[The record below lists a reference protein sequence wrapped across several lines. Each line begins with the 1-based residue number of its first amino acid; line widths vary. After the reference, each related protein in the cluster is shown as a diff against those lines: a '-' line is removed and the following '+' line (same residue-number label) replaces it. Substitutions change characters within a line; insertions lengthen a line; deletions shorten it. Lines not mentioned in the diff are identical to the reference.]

1 MIPKQTPVRNFR
13 PAAPPQTSLFSS
25 LPLAPP
31 RKSASSSSLIRPL
44 CVQSQTLYRNH
55 LRRQVRP
62 RIACCIT
69 LPTSSSV
76 PPFPQD
82 LSQEKSFRASRP
94 SSPNLPLPENRTR
107 RKCLVSQSFAAA
119 RPLPHRLSS
128 RAFRQNPRKKREAR
142 FGASLR
148 SVSGGIRTRDLQSRS
163 LTRYPAALQTQSTL
177 LLYSVLCRRARLSFS
192 PADCAYAPQVSRI
205 YPRRRA
211 VPRPLSPGSRGRCE
225 GAVPLPCGL

>member
-76 PPFPQD
+76 PPFPQPTAGKEPPCLLVIFSKHTVAGKPYTAKMSCVAILCD
-82 LSQEKSFRASRP
+82 RTA
-94 SSPNLPLPENRTR
+94 PLPY
-107 RKCLVSQSFAAA
+107 
-119 RPLPHRLSS
+119 RLSS

-142 FGASLR
+142 FGLL
-148 SVSGGIRTRDLQSRS
+148 SGLCLAGFE
-163 LTRYPAALQTQSTL
+163 PATFR
-177 LLYSVLCRRARLSFS
+177 VG
-192 PADCAYAPQVSRI
+192 V
-205 YPRRRA
+205 
-211 VPRPLSPGSRGRCE
+211 
-225 GAVPLPCGL
+225 

>member
-1 MIPKQTPVRNFR
+1 MIPKQTPVRNFY

-44 CVQSQTLYRNH
+44 CVQNQTLYRNH

-119 RPLPHRLSS
+119 RPLPHRLPSCTAASS
-128 RAFRQNPRKKREAR
+128 SVPPFRKVCPGKVSSAPITFLSKHAVSKR
-142 FGASLR
+142 R
-148 SVSGGIRTRDLQSRS
+148 SAT
-163 LTRYPAALQTQSTL
+163 
-177 LLYSVLCRRARLSFS
+177 
-192 PADCAYAPQVSRI
+192 
-205 YPRRRA
+205 
-211 VPRPLSPGSRGRCE
+211 
-225 GAVPLPCGL
+225 

>member
-1 MIPKQTPVRNFR
+1 MILRETPVRNFIPQR
-13 PAAPPQTSLFSS
+13 SVYLNAILASRKQIVTQRRSSYAKRKAQAAVRVSAGANTQIFLFLHRHSL
-25 LPLAPP
+25 
-31 RKSASSSSLIRPL
+31 
-44 CVQSQTLYRNH
+44 
-55 LRRQVRP
+55 
-62 RIACCIT
+62 RIGCTCGAQKKR
-69 LPTSSSV
+69 S
-76 PPFPQD
+76 PFPGF
-82 LSQEKSFRASRP
+82 S
-94 SSPNLPLPENRTR
+94 
-107 RKCLVSQSFAAA
+107 
-119 RPLPHRLSS
+119 
-128 RAFRQNPRKKREAR
+128 
-142 FGASLR
+142 R

>member
-82 LSQEKSFRASRP
+82 LAPDKSFRASRAA
-94 SSPNLPLPENRTR
+94 SPNRRWPENRTR

-119 RPLPHRLSS
+119 RPLPHRLPSCTAASS
-128 RAFRQNPRKKREAR
+128 SVPPFRKVCPGKVSSAPITFLSKHAVSKR
-142 FGASLR
+142 R
-148 SVSGGIRTRDLQSRS
+148 SAT
-163 LTRYPAALQTQSTL
+163 
-177 LLYSVLCRRARLSFS
+177 
-192 PADCAYAPQVSRI
+192 
-205 YPRRRA
+205 
-211 VPRPLSPGSRGRCE
+211 
-225 GAVPLPCGL
+225 

>member
-1 MIPKQTPVRNFR
+1 MILRETPVRNFIPQR
-13 PAAPPQTSLFSS
+13 SVYLNAILASRKQIVTQRRSSYAKRKAQAAVRVSAGANTRIFLF
-25 LPLAPP
+25 
-31 RKSASSSSLIRPL
+31 
-44 CVQSQTLYRNH
+44 CTD
-55 LRRQVRP
+55 
-62 RIACCIT
+62 IACA
-69 LPTSSSV
+69 SV
-76 PPFPQD
+76 ALAAQKKRSPFPGFF
-82 LSQEKSFRASRP
+82 L
-94 SSPNLPLPENRTR
+94 
-107 RKCLVSQSFAAA
+107 
-119 RPLPHRLSS
+119 
-128 RAFRQNPRKKREAR
+128 
-142 FGASLR
+142 

>member
-1 MIPKQTPVRNFR
+1 MILRETPVHNFT
-13 PAAPPQTSLFSS
+13 PATLCISECNPRFTEADCHTAAQQLRQTKGTSHRQGKRRGKYSVFLFLHRHSLRFGCTCGAQKKRS
-25 LPLAPP
+25 
-31 RKSASSSSLIRPL
+31 
-44 CVQSQTLYRNH
+44 
-55 LRRQVRP
+55 
-62 RIACCIT
+62 
-69 LPTSSSV
+69 
-76 PPFPQD
+76 PFPGF
-82 LSQEKSFRASRP
+82 S
-94 SSPNLPLPENRTR
+94 
-107 RKCLVSQSFAAA
+107 
-119 RPLPHRLSS
+119 
-128 RAFRQNPRKKREAR
+128 
-142 FGASLR
+142 R

>member
-76 PPFPQD
+76 PPFRKVCPGKVSSAPITF
-82 LSQEKSFRASRP
+82 LSKHTVSKLRSA
-94 SSPNLPLPENRTR
+94 TWW
-107 RKCLVSQSFAAA
+107 LVSQSFAAIRPPRAACYLALPASSSVPPFRKVCPGKVSSAPITFLSKHTVSKRRSATLCLVSQSAAA
-119 RPLPHRLSS
+119 RPP
-128 RAFRQNPRKKREAR
+128 
-142 FGASLR
+142 
-148 SVSGGIRTRDLQSRS
+148 
-163 LTRYPAALQTQSTL
+163 
-177 LLYSVLCRRARLSFS
+177 
-192 PADCAYAPQVSRI
+192 
-205 YPRRRA
+205 RA
-211 VPRPLSPGSRGRCE
+211 VCHLALPASSSLPPSSPDI
-225 GAVPLPCGL
+225 PLPKDTVWPNALYHC

>member
-13 PAAPPQTSLFSS
+13 PAALPQTSLFSS

-107 RKCLVSQSFAAA
+107 RKCLVSQSAAA
-119 RPLPHRLSS
+119 RPP
-128 RAFRQNPRKKREAR
+128 
-142 FGASLR
+142 
-148 SVSGGIRTRDLQSRS
+148 
-163 LTRYPAALQTQSTL
+163 
-177 LLYSVLCRRARLSFS
+177 
-192 PADCAYAPQVSRI
+192 
-205 YPRRRA
+205 RA
-211 VPRPLSPGSRGRCE
+211 VCYLALPASSSVPPFRKVCPGKVSSAPITFLSKHTVSKRRS
-225 GAVPLPCGL
+225 AT

>member
-1 MIPKQTPVRNFR
+1 MILRETPVHNFI
-13 PAAPPQTSLFSS
+13 PQRSVCLNAILASRKQIVTQRRSSYAKRKAQATVRVSAGANTRIFLFY
-25 LPLAPP
+25 
-31 RKSASSSSLIRPL
+31 
-44 CVQSQTLYRNH
+44 TD
-55 LRRQVRP
+55 
-62 RIACCIT
+62 IACA
-69 LPTSSSV
+69 SV
-76 PPFPQD
+76 ALAAQKKRSPFPGF
-82 LSQEKSFRASRP
+82 S
-94 SSPNLPLPENRTR
+94 
-107 RKCLVSQSFAAA
+107 
-119 RPLPHRLSS
+119 
-128 RAFRQNPRKKREAR
+128 
-142 FGASLR
+142 R